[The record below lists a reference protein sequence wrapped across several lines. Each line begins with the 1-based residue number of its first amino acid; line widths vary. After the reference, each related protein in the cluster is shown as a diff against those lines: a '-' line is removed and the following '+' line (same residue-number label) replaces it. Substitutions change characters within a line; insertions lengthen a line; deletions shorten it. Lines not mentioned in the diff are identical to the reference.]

1 MTVEIV
7 DLCSRT
13 GIIQVNSYEHE
24 CSTMV
29 RTVSRDVFSLKDS
42 HVGAY
47 NVIVAV
53 AVGSRSS
60 KITQRRKSAKIGYAV
75 QFHINALTYGRG
87 TWCEDVNP
95 GG

>member
-60 KITQRRKSAKIGYAV
+60 KITERRKSTKIGYAV